1 MNSKINA
8 YLFDILSTIE
18 EIEGFFKESEITLQT
33 LLSEVII
40 TRATERD
47 LEIIGECV
55 KKILAIEPS
64 FPISNARQI
73 IATRNF
79 IAHEYGVISYD
90 IIIEVLNTHLPI
102 LKREVLEFLQDQ

>member
-8 YLFDILSTIE
+8 YLFDILRTIE
-18 EIEGFFKESEITLQT
+18 ELEGFFKENEITLHI
-33 LLSEVII
+33 LLSKTII
-40 TRATERD
+40 TRATERN

-55 KKILAIEPS
+55 KKILAIDPS

-79 IAHEYGVISYD
+79 IAHEYGVISYE

-102 LKREVLEFLQDQ
+102 LKREVHELLKGK